1 MTENINSRQLT
12 VELEA
17 SDVIDSIY
25 KETSSG
31 YISVT
36 ALKVE
41 GTLADLI
48 RNHVDASSVAPVTIT
63 TIIEGKYND
72 ENGEENE
79 NGPDEHALRVE
90 CGEESVEFS
99 SNSYYTNIASLYG
112 WLDIA

>member
-31 YISVT
+31 YTSVT

-41 GTLADLI
+41 GALADLI
-48 RNHVDASSVAPVTIT
+48 RNHTGAPSITSVTIT

-90 CGEESVEFS
+90 CGEETVEFS
-99 SNSYYTNIASLYG
+99 SNSYYANIANLYG
-112 WLDIA
+112 WLEIA